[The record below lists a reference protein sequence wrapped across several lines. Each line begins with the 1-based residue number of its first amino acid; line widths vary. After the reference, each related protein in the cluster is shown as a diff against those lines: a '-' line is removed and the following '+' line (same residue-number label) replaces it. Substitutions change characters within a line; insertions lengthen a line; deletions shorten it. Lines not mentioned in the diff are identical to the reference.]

1 MTTNKIF
8 EELNPPPRLMMGPGP
23 VNVDPRV
30 LNAMSMP
37 LLGQFDPAFTEYMNE
52 VMVLYRQIFQTENR
66 WTFMID
72 GTARAA
78 IETFMVSVIEPGDKV
93 VVPVFGRFGH
103 LLTEIAERC
112 AADVEVIEVEWG
124 EVFDPQQ
131 IEEVVKR
138 VRPKVVAMC
147 QGDTSTTVA
156 QPLADIGEI
165 CARYDA
171 LSYVDATASLVGM
184 DLPVDKWKID
194 CVSVSL
200 QKCLAG
206 PPGIAPIT
214 FNDRVAEIVNR
225 RKHIEKG
232 IRPDGFEAA
241 GGPMVASNYFDL
253 GMLMD
258 YWSEVRLNHHTEATS
273 MLYAARE
280 CARVVLKEGLQPC
293 FDRHALASKAMVAG
307 LEGLGLTVFGDKA
320 HKMPNVT
327 GVYIP
332 DGIDGDEGELIRS
345 EMLLDFGIEIGTSF
359 GPLYGKI
366 WRIGAM
372 GYNCRKHNI
381 LTCLAALEAT
391 LRQHKVVMPAGGGVD
406 AALAEYR
413 AAGQ

>member
-131 IEEVVKR
+131 IEEVIKR

-156 QPLADIGEI
+156 QPLAEIGEI

-345 EMLLDFGIEIGTSF
+345 EMLFDFGIEIGTSF
-359 GPLYGKI
+359 GPLHGKI

>member
-1 MTTNKIF
+1 
-8 EELNPPPRLMMGPGP
+8 
-23 VNVDPRV
+23 
-30 LNAMSMP
+30 
-37 LLGQFDPAFTEYMNE
+37 
-52 VMVLYRQIFQTENR
+52 
-66 WTFMID
+66 
-72 GTARAA
+72 
-78 IETFMVSVIEPGDKV
+78 
-93 VVPVFGRFGH
+93 
-103 LLTEIAERC
+103 
-112 AADVEVIEVEWG
+112 
-124 EVFDPQQ
+124 
-131 IEEVVKR
+131 
-138 VRPKVVAMC
+138 
-147 QGDTSTTVA
+147 
-156 QPLADIGEI
+156 
-165 CARYDA
+165 
-171 LSYVDATASLVGM
+171 
-184 DLPVDKWKID
+184 
-194 CVSVSL
+194 
-200 QKCLAG
+200 
-206 PPGIAPIT
+206 
-214 FNDRVAEIVNR
+214 
-225 RKHIEKG
+225 
-232 IRPDGFEAA
+232 
-241 GGPMVASNYFDL
+241 MVASNYFDL

-359 GPLYGKI
+359 GPLHGKI

>member
-103 LLTEIAERC
+103 LLTEIAKRC

-156 QPLADIGEI
+156 QPLAEIGEI

-359 GPLYGKI
+359 GPLHGKI

>member
-1 MTTNKIF
+1 MTANKIF

-93 VVPVFGRFGH
+93 AVPVFGRFGH

-131 IEEVVKR
+131 IEEVIKR

-156 QPLADIGEI
+156 QPLAEIGEI

-345 EMLLDFGIEIGTSF
+345 EMLFDFGIEIGTSF
-359 GPLYGKI
+359 GPLHGKI